1 MSLTVDEIRQ
11 VRMHEPERIARALA
25 ERPRGSRPTQ
35 PGAKLMIIAADHP
48 ARGALAAG
56 SNPMAMGDRRELLR
70 RCAAA
75 LGRPGVHG
83 FLGTADMVE
92 DLTLMG
98 ALDGK
103 LVYGSMNRGGLRG
116 ASYEMDDR
124 FTGYTT
130 GAIVDSGLDG
140 GKMLMR
146 VDLDD
151 PGSLRTIEASARA
164 VDELAAAGKMAM
176 VEPFISRRVD
186 GRTVNELTTEAV
198 VTSVAIAS
206 GLGGTSAHTWLK
218 LPLVPDME
226 AVAAAST
233 LPALILGGEVNP
245 DAEATAAGWAQALRY
260 PGIEGLVIGRSLL
273 YPHDDD
279 VEAAVDRAVGVL

>member
-1 MSLTVDEIRQ
+1 MVTVEDIRRI
-11 VRMHEPERIARALA
+11 RMHEPERIGRALA
-25 ERPRGSRPTQ
+25 ERPRGQRPAA
-35 PGAKLMIIAADHP
+35 GEKLMIIAADHP
-48 ARGALAAG
+48 ARGALGAG
-56 SNPMAMGDRRELLR
+56 GDPLAMGDRRELLR

-103 LVYGSMNRGGLRG
+103 LVYGSLNRGGLRG
-116 ASYEMDDR
+116 ASFEMDDR

-130 GAIVDSGLDG
+130 RAVVDSGLDG
-140 GKMLMR
+140 GKVLMR
-146 VDLDD
+146 IDLGDA
-151 PGSLRTIEASARA
+151 GSLRTLVTTARA
-164 VDELAAAGKMAM
+164 VDELAAAGLTAM

-186 GRTVNELTTEAV
+186 GATVNELTTEAV
-198 VTSVAIAS
+198 VRSVAISA
-206 GLGGTSAHTWLK
+206 GLGGTSAYTWLK

-233 LPALILGGEVNP
+233 MPALILGGEVSD
-245 DAEATAAGWAQALRY
+245 DAEATTEGWAQALRY
-260 PGIEGLVIGRSLL
+260 PGIEGLVIGRALL
-273 YPHDDD
+273 YPSDGD
-279 VEAAVDRAVGVL
+279 VEGAVDRAVGVL

>member
-1 MSLTVDEIRQ
+1 MVSIDEIRQ
-11 VRMHEPERIARALA
+11 IRMHEPGRIARALA
-25 ERPRGSRPTQ
+25 ERPRGTM
-35 PGAKLMIIAADHP
+35 PGPGSKLMVIAADHA
-48 ARGALAAG
+48 ARGALGVG
-56 SNPMAMGDRRELLR
+56 SDPTAMGDRRELLR

-75 LGRPGVHG
+75 LARPGVHG

-116 ASYEMDDR
+116 ASFELDDR
-124 FTGYTT
+124 FTGYST
-130 GAIVDSGLDG
+130 GAIVAAGLDG

-146 VDLDD
+146 VDLED
-151 PGSLRTIEASARA
+151 PGSLDTIVASAHA
-164 VDELAAAGKMAM
+164 VDELAAAGLMAM
-176 VEPFISRRVD
+176 VEPFISSRVD
-186 GRTVNELTTEAV
+186 GAVTNDLTTDAV
-198 VTSVAIAS
+198 VKSVAIAA

-233 LPALILGGEVNP
+233 MPALILGGEVGE
-245 DAEATAAGWAQALRY
+245 DAEATAEGWAEALRY
-260 PGIEGLVIGRSLL
+260 PGIEGLVVGRALL

-279 VEAAVDRAVGVL
+279 VEGAVDRAVALL